1 MGWNGMLETMTTT
14 GMNVTA
20 VEVKVE
26 VSGSTHSLTA
36 KAHWIDRPNQFDC
49 LCRARLFLALYGLA
63 LNPQLWLPHSGSR
76 RRASPLEVR
85 GD

>member
-1 MGWNGMLETMTTT
+1 MEWNVGDDDHH

-20 VEVKVE
+20 VEV

-49 LCRARLFLALYGLA
+49 FSAGRYG
-63 LNPQLWLPHSGSR
+63 
-76 RRASPLEVR
+76 R
-85 GD
+85 GCFWPFTV